1 MTAMAWKTALPL
13 TGVSQ
18 ALYLIFNLSVS
29 YVVKNVDLKSYITKM
44 FRSPKNY
51 QWMDLNCTDPIH
63 GAVTHFAVCE
73 RIPA

>member
-1 MTAMAWKTALPL
+1 MTAMAWKTALQL

-44 FRSPKNY
+44 FHSPKNY